1 MGLFRKA
8 LPPKER
14 ENKKKSTDKQTDLM
28 CFLGHKK
35 LQKNEFW
42 HQQNLWTDLPKK
54 STDQQTD
61 KNLIFWDTLLG

>member
-1 MGLFRKA
+1 VPSKQYWQFNIKNDAKQSPAKRERKQ
-8 LPPKER
+8 E
-14 ENKKKSTDKQTDLM
+14 KSTDKQTDLM

-42 HQQNLWTDLPKK
+42 HQQNLLTDLPKK

-61 KNLIFWDTLLG
+61 R